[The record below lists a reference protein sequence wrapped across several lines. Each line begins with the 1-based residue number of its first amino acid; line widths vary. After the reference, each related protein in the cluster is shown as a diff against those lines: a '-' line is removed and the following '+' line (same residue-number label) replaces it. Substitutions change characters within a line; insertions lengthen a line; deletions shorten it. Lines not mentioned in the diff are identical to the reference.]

1 MPSDPLRKITS
12 CLQDAAVTTR
22 SFEQSLRR
30 SEEATE
36 RCAPLRLSSQIPPG
50 VQTIP
55 VDSALTLQDED
66 TQGKQVPEDRPGAD
80 TEPEEDVPEGDEDM
94 GQEVINYQDIQV
106 DHNSKVTSENE
117 GQKKVT
123 ENIEAGEKELDDT
136 ALDIAEEQTLTD
148 DGDEEEGVEEE
159 EEEEEEE
166 LNEGI
171 GEEDTEEEFQYMLTP
186 SAARELMLELQDPVE
201 VAKFVVETDDAA
213 GFLRALRLLLHDGYI
228 SESQAYELKDA
239 VAAQL
244 RNLLMLQQV
253 ELSRALFETYQ
264 PQMEEANPD
273 IALEELLFDPE
284 PQPIDYYDYGNMLN
298 QEDAAYGSSQ
308 VNLYEAYQ
316 EALEEESSQALAQI
330 AEILAQRIAK
340 GEISPEEGAKIM
352 SKVVQL
358 LPNSYWEGSE
368 QTMSSEGMPSEF
380 LNGEEN
386 GVSVGLSSQA
396 SEQDDDVKQ
405 DQFDDDDE
413 AEEEE
418 EDEEEDD
425 DDEDTKPVIEENFEE
440 ELLEAGPDGVVKE
453 IEEEDDNGQEDA
465 AELEEEAENLAEELQ
480 DELKEE
486 GGKMEKGESLKIQR
500 PGGMAVVNVG
510 PSNDV
515 IDDKVRQDWKDMS
528 LLLDKSIPEDVLRSL
543 GLTFDLPKGGKETAK
558 GSLMDRSE

>member
-1 MPSDPLRKITS
+1 MQAIH
-12 CLQDAAVTTR
+12 TR
-22 SFEQSLRR
+22 IFALFLLSVLLISAL
-30 SEEATE
+30 A
-36 RCAPLRLSSQIPPG
+36 APLKESKPNDGQEEDLQK
-50 VQTIP
+50 

-66 TQGKQVPEDRPGAD
+66 TQGKQVQEDRPGAD

-136 ALDIAEEQTLTD
+136 AALDIAEEQTLAD
-148 DGDEEEGVEEE
+148 DEEEEEGVEEE

-166 LNEGI
+166 LNEGM
-171 GEEDTEEEFQYMLTP
+171 GEEDTEDEFQYMLTP

-284 PQPIDYYDYGNMLN
+284 PQPIEYYDYGNLLN
-298 QEDAAYGSSQ
+298 PEDAAYGSSQ

-368 QTMSSEGMPSEF
+368 QAMSSEGMPSEF

-405 DQFDDDDE
+405 DQFGNDE
-413 AEEEE
+413 EADEDEEEE
-418 EDEEEDD
+418 EDDD
-425 DDEDTKPVIEENFEE
+425 VEDTKPVIEENFEE
-440 ELLEAGPDGVVKE
+440 ELLEAGPDGLVKE

-480 DELKEE
+480 EELKEE

-558 GSLMDRSE
+558 GALLDRSE